1 MTNKVLLIFFL
12 FAISSPSLSKDIN
25 TECKE
30 FIKNSEISENNA
42 NQKEKLLFEKG
53 VLWKVITPKNK
64 INYLYGTMHSQDYL
78 VSKYPHEVKHVLVS
92 SKKLI
97 LEVIP
102 DNISNSVYIDRMYYK
117 NSKRLDQILDGV
129 FFERLKQQLDSYN
142 LSENQIKKIKYLKPW
157 AAFNLIGRPK
167 PVRAPSLESNLFRLA
182 KERGLIVESLESMD
196 NIISSL
202 EKINEADQINI
213 LKDTICNRKEIIRDI
228 KKLVNLYVNRDIVGI
243 RAFNDIKHSNKRFYD
258 QFMQIMLDD
267 RNKKMLKTIKEEFE
281 FGDVFVAVGISHLI
295 ANNSLLELL
304 NGQGYKLEVIY

>member
-1 MTNKVLLIFFL
+1 
-12 FAISSPSLSKDIN
+12 
-25 TECKE
+25 
-30 FIKNSEISENNA
+30 
-42 NQKEKLLFEKG
+42 
-53 VLWKVITPKNK
+53 
-64 INYLYGTMHSQDYL
+64 
-78 VSKYPHEVKHVLVS
+78 
-92 SKKLI
+92 
-97 LEVIP
+97 
-102 DNISNSVYIDRMYYK
+102 MYYK

-243 RAFNDIKHSNKRFYD
+243 RAFNDIKHSNK
-258 QFMQIMLDD
+258 
-267 RNKKMLKTIKEEFE
+267 KETISKY
-281 FGDVFVAVGISHLI
+281 S
-295 ANNSLLELL
+295 
-304 NGQGYKLEVIY
+304 